1 MPNVPLGRFD
11 EVPWEA
17 FQLAALRS
25 SFWLFS
31 ILLFNRKW
39 RRRKIWRGRSS
50 SSCARGRCRQF
61 HLIFLLDQG
70 GGVFATHGT
79 LFPPFSS
86 HFFFSVSVS
95 GVKAKKKNANNL
107 FASSWGRHRVS
118 GQMTITSGPGSTEG
132 IISFLFLEFKTK
144 MQKRTTT
151 IRICHFEADHWRTG
165 KKKKAGALYFFLF
178 LFYLADDSIREG
190 LSIAWKKCGR
200 WRDAFT
206 GNNDGYGNHSLIKES
221 FIIDHPRPFSDA
233 AADASRYVGD
243 SSSPSSTSSSSSSS
257 FCSGSWSGSSIS
269 YSRPFDRLPLST
281 ITYVL
286 LYLSARLSGSEWKK
300 RISLNVLPFITAI
313 PFFYFPL
320 KTKWPIHLETRAS
333 CTESGAPR
341 SISATQ
347 WNERKTPK
355 MDPSTVTI
363 FTLRNEQHLLPAF
376 RENVL
381 RFSRPAW

>member
-1 MPNVPLGRFD
+1 MKRSLLLLLRQGEVSTISFD
-11 EVPWEA
+11 FP
-17 FQLAALRS
+17 FGP
-25 SFWLFS
+25 
-31 ILLFNRKW
+31 
-39 RRRKIWRGRSS
+39 RGRGICHPWYSVS
-50 SSCARGRCRQF
+50 P
-61 HLIFLLDQG
+61 LFL
-70 GGVFATHGT
+70 
-79 LFPPFSS
+79 S
-86 HFFFSVSVS
+86 FFFSLCLFR
-95 GVKAKKKNANNL
+95 GWKQKKNANNL

-190 LSIAWKKCGR
+190 LSIALKKCGR

-243 SSSPSSTSSSSSSS
+243 SSSPSSTSSSSSSSSS